1 MNRPKYYQNLAKF
14 PGMQNTTQDC
24 AIQVRVV
31 FCLVFLLHE
40 VSLITRS
47 ALRSHTV
54 INEYRIRF

>member
-31 FCLVFLLHE
+31 FCLVFYF
-40 VSLITRS
+40 IT
-47 ALRSHTV
+47 LGTPNYTECFVLCTHV
-54 INEYRIRF
+54 KIVV